1 MKRFKCKVERVNEY
15 IIEFDEEV
23 LDEEWMKYF
32 RSVFFNYHELNEHA
46 EHIAQM
52 RARFKKS
59 FIEGY
64 GVPLIDGEVSYF
76 ANEKSVN
83 KAINIIIVSE
93 DEECDVDVEEIK

>member
-23 LDEEWMKYF
+23 LNEEWMKYF
-32 RSVFFNYHELNEHA
+32 RSVFFNYHELDEHA

-52 RARFKKS
+52 RARFEQS

-64 GVPLIDGEVSYF
+64 GVPLVDGKIPSF
-76 ANEKSVN
+76 ADEKSVN
-83 KAINIIIVSE
+83 KAINIVIVSE
-93 DEECDVDVEEIK
+93 DEDCEVEVEEIE